1 MNNKQIKMPSQDDT
15 SVIRFGLAV
24 IFVVFVVLGG
34 WATFAPLAT
43 SSVASG
49 KVSADLGKKT
59 IQHLEGG
66 VIEAIYVK
74 DGDKV
79 NKDQILMKLSD
90 VQVKAQLNILNAQY
104 QDGIAQLARLKAQR
118 DGLKQVEFS
127 KELTDADAIKN
138 QTNIFVSTNKSIEDE
153 AIIANKKI
161 LQLQSQID
169 GTTSLIE
176 SKQNRL
182 VSLAE
187 EVSEWED
194 LYKQR
199 LVDKQKIRDLQRESN
214 MVEGDLANAKS
225 ETARLKEQINEVRTQ
240 KLLKEKQFQ
249 NDTLQKYVETETRI
263 SDLKSKI
270 IANEDTLSRSSIVS
284 PIDGIIVGL
293 SSHTVGGVISPS
305 KPILEIIPEDAKLLV
320 IAQVKTTD
328 IDKVSVGL
336 KAEIKFSAFN
346 LRQVLATEG
355 KVIHVSADIFTDDA
369 THTPYYEAKIEVTKE
384 GQKILEDHGF
394 VLVSGMPAE
403 VMINIGNRT
412 ALDYM
417 IKPFKEMLGRSFNE
431 E

>member
-1 MNNKQIKMPSQDDT
+1 MDNKQIKVPPYDDT

-24 IFVVFVVLGG
+24 IFVVFVVMGG
-34 WATFAPLAT
+34 WMTFAPLAT

-66 VIEAIYVK
+66 VIAAIYVK

-79 NKDQILMKLSD
+79 KKDQVLMKLSD
-90 VQVKAQLNILNAQY
+90 VQVKAQLDILNAQY
-104 QDGIAQLARLKAQR
+104 QDAIAQLARLKAQR
-118 DGLKQVEFS
+118 DNSKRIEFP
-127 KELTDADAIKN
+127 KELIDADSIKN

-153 AIIANKKI
+153 AVITSKRI

-169 GTTSLIE
+169 GTTSLAE
-176 SKQNRL
+176 SKQKRL
-182 VSLAE
+182 VSIAE
-187 EVSEWED
+187 EVSEWEN

-225 ETARLKEQINEVRTQ
+225 DIARLKEQINEVSTQ

-249 NDTLQKYVETETRI
+249 NDTLQKYVETETHV

-270 IANEDTLSRSSIVS
+270 IANEDVLSRTTIVS
-284 PIDGIIVGL
+284 PINGTVVGL
-293 SSHTVGGVISPS
+293 SLHTVGGVVNPS

-320 IAQVKTTD
+320 IAQVRTTD
-328 IDKVSVGL
+328 IDKVRVGL
-336 KAEIKFSAFN
+336 EAEVKFSAFN
-346 LRQVLATEG
+346 LKHVFAING
-355 KVIHVSADIFTDDA
+355 KVVHVSADIFTDEA
-369 THTPYYEAKIEVTKE
+369 THAPYYEAKIEVTKE
-384 GQKILEDHGF
+384 GQKILEENGF

-403 VMINIGNRT
+403 VMINIGDRT
-412 ALDYM
+412 ALNYLV
-417 IKPFKEMLGRSFNE
+417 KPFEEMLGRSLNE

>member
-1 MNNKQIKMPSQDDT
+1 MDNKQIKVPLSDDT
-15 SVIRFGLAV
+15 SVIKFGLAV
-24 IFVVFVVLGG
+24 VFVVFVLLGG
-34 WATFAPLAT
+34 WVAFAPLAT
-43 SSVASG
+43 SSVATG

-79 NKDQILMKLSD
+79 KKDQILMKLSD
-90 VQVKAQLNILNAQY
+90 VQVKAQLDILNAQY
-104 QDGIAQLARLKAQR
+104 QDAIAQLARLKAQR
-118 DGLKQVEFS
+118 DGLKQIEFP
-127 KELTDADAIKN
+127 KELTDADSIKN

-153 AIIANKKI
+153 AVIANKKV

-169 GTTSLIE
+169 GTTSLIA

-182 VSLAE
+182 ASIAE

-225 ETARLKEQINEVRTQ
+225 EIARLKEQINEVSTQ
-240 KLLKEKQFQ
+240 KLLREKQFQ
-249 NDTLQKYVETETRI
+249 NDTLQKYVETETHV

-270 IANEDTLSRSSIVS
+270 IANEDVIKRTTITS
-284 PIDGIIVGL
+284 PIDGTVVGL
-293 SSHTVGGVISPS
+293 SLHTVGGVVSPS
-305 KPILEIIPEDAKLLV
+305 KPILEIIPEDAKLIV

-328 IDKVSVGL
+328 VDKVRVGL
-336 KAEIKFSAFN
+336 LAEVKFSAFN
-346 LRQVLATEG
+346 LKHVLAIEG
-355 KVIHVSADIFTDDA
+355 KVVHVSADIFMDEA
-369 THTPYYEAKIEVTKE
+369 THSPYYEAKIEVTQE
-384 GQKILEDHGF
+384 GKKLLEENKF

-403 VMINIGNRT
+403 VMINIGDRT
-412 ALDYM
+412 ALNYLVR
-417 IKPFKEMLGRSFNE
+417 PFEEMLGRSLNE

>member
-1 MNNKQIKMPSQDDT
+1 
-15 SVIRFGLAV
+15 
-24 IFVVFVVLGG
+24 
-34 WATFAPLAT
+34 
-43 SSVASG
+43 
-49 KVSADLGKKT
+49 
-59 IQHLEGG
+59 
-66 VIEAIYVK
+66 
-74 DGDKV
+74 
-79 NKDQILMKLSD
+79 
-90 VQVKAQLNILNAQY
+90 
-104 QDGIAQLARLKAQR
+104 
-118 DGLKQVEFS
+118 
-127 KELTDADAIKN
+127 
-138 QTNIFVSTNKSIEDE
+138 
-153 AIIANKKI
+153 
-161 LQLQSQID
+161 
-169 GTTSLIE
+169 
-176 SKQNRL
+176 
-182 VSLAE
+182 
-187 EVSEWED
+187 
-194 LYKQR
+194 
-199 LVDKQKIRDLQRESN
+199 

>member
-1 MNNKQIKMPSQDDT
+1 MNNKQIKMPLQDDT
-15 SVIRFGLAV
+15 SVIRFGLTV
-24 IFVVFVVLGG
+24 IFVVFVVLGA
-34 WATFAPLAT
+34 WAAFAPLAT

-66 VIEAIYVK
+66 IIESIFVK

-79 NKDQILMKLSD
+79 KKDQILMKLSD
-90 VQVKAQLNILNAQY
+90 VQVKAQLNILRAQY

-118 DGLKQVEFS
+118 DGLKHVEFP
-127 KELTDADAIKN
+127 KNLTDADAIKN

-153 AIIANKKI
+153 AVIASKRV
-161 LQLQSQID
+161 LQLQSQIS

-182 VSLAE
+182 VSIAE

-214 MVEGDLANAKS
+214 MVGGDLANAKS
-225 ETARLKEQINEVRTQ
+225 EIAKLKEQINEVSTQ

-284 PIDGIIVGL
+284 PIDGTIVGL

-320 IAQVKTTD
+320 IAHVSTVD
-328 IDKVSVGL
+328 IDKVVVGL

-355 KVIHVSADIFTDDA
+355 KVIHVSADIFTDEA

-403 VMINIGNRT
+403 VMINIGDRT
-412 ALDYM
+412 ALNYM
-417 IKPFKEMLGRSFNE
+417 IKPFREMLGRSFNE